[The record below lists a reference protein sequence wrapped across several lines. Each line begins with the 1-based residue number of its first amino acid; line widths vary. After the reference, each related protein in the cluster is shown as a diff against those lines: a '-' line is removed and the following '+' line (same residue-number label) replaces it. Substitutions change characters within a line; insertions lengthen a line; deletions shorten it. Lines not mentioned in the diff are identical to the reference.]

1 MPFEREACPL
11 FIYYIYNVF
20 YREMEN
26 NSKPPEET
34 DGFDDNSGDWFKV
47 IIIGDAG
54 VGKTSILL
62 RFIEDKFVQT
72 TTSIGYISDR
82 KKLVKVNGKEVQLHV
97 WDTAGQVGSHNHLS
111 INSHHMFIRSVLSF
125 IECNKNFI

>member
-1 MPFEREACPL
+1 MWCDLTPQYKGGLILEECL
-11 FIYYIYNVF
+11 VFIYYIISCRVTKE
-20 YREMEN
+20 EMEDD
-26 NSKPPEET
+26 SKPPEET
-34 DGFDDNSGDWFKV
+34 DGFEDNSGDWFKV

-82 KKLVKVNGKEVQLHV
+82 KKLVKVNGKDVQLHV
-97 WDTAGQVGSHNHLS
+97 WDTAGQVGSHNPLF
-111 INSHHMFIRSVLSF
+111 M
-125 IECNKNFI
+125 